1 MSQLSDLHKAIEI
14 LRKEDV
20 PTDDLEEKI
29 SQTEEEIMRN

>member
-20 PTDDLEEKI
+20 STDDTIGCI
-29 SQTEEEIMRN
+29 SLW